1 MGECPEPSEAVKVK
15 VTSETV
21 TTDGVNPPEPVEPV
35 PVLEACP
42 SPEMVRVRT
51 DADGVEDV
59 PEIVVVKT
67 DALDWEAAVDPAP
80 SEGV

>member
-1 MGECPEPSEAVKVK
+1 
-15 VTSETV
+15 
-21 TTDGVNPPEPVEPV
+21 
-35 PVLEACP
+35 
-42 SPEMVRVRT
+42 MVRVRT

-59 PEIVVVKT
+59 PEIVVIKT